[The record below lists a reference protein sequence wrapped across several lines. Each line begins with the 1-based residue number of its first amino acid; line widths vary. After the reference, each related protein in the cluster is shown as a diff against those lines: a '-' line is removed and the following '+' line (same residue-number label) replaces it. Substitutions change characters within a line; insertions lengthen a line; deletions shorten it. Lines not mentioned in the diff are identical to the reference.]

1 MADAS
6 ADGVRDKVSAR
17 DILVRDAALL
27 TDTVREAGALA
38 LSLFRTELKNWTK
51 GASSPVSEADIA
63 VNDLLERRLRSAT
76 PDYGWLSEESADD
89 EQRLGK
95 RLVWIVDPID
105 GTRGYLAGREDWCVS
120 VALVEDASPLLA
132 AVFAPAS
139 DEFFFAA
146 RGQGAARNRVPVYAT
161 VGTEMDFSRV
171 AGPKPLVERLSRSS
185 DEVTLHPRI
194 GSLALRLCRVA
205 QGSLDAAFAGGQSRD
220 WDLAAANLIVQ
231 EANGN
236 MTTLSGDK
244 ILYNRREVT
253 HGVLV
258 AAGRDRHARIIEHFR
273 NRTVALSASIARVIL
288 LAGHRVRKRN
298 HAR

>member
-1 MADAS
+1 LADVS
-6 ADGVRDKVSAR
+6 ADSVHQRIPAR
-17 DILVRDAALL
+17 DILTRDAALL
-27 TDTVREAGALA
+27 ADTVREAGALA

-51 GASSPVSEADIA
+51 GASSPVSEADIR
-63 VNDLLERRLRSAT
+63 VNDLLESRLRSAT
-76 PDYGWLSEESADD
+76 PDYGWLSEESVDD
-89 EQRLGK
+89 EARLER

-120 VALVEDASPLLA
+120 VALVENGSALLA

-139 DEFFFAA
+139 DEFFFAV
-146 RGQGAARNRVPVYAT
+146 RGQGAMRNAVPVFAT
-161 VGTEMDFSRV
+161 SGTELDFSRV
-171 AGPKPLVERLSRSS
+171 AGPKPLVERLSRQPG
-185 DEVTLHPRI
+185 EITLHPRI

-220 WDLAAANLIVQ
+220 WDLAAANLMVQ

-236 MTTLSGDK
+236 MTALSGDA

-258 AAGRDRHARIIEHFR
+258 AAGRDRHASIVEHFR
-273 NRTVALSASIARVIL
+273 NRPLP
-288 LAGHRVRKRN
+288 
-298 HAR
+298 

>member
-1 MADAS
+1 LADVS
-6 ADGVRDKVSAR
+6 ADSVHQRIPAR
-17 DILVRDAALL
+17 DILTREAALL

-51 GASSPVSEADIA
+51 GASSPVSEADIR
-63 VNDLLERRLRSAT
+63 VNDLLESRLRSAT
-76 PDYGWLSEESADD
+76 PDYGWLSEESVDD
-89 EQRLGK
+89 EARLER

-120 VALVEDASPLLA
+120 VALVENGSPLLA

-139 DEFFFAA
+139 DEFFFAM
-146 RGQGAARNRVPVYAT
+146 RGQGALLNAVPVLAT
-161 VGTEMDFSRV
+161 SGTELDFSRV
-171 AGPKPLVERLSRSS
+171 AGPKPLVERLSRQSG
-185 DEVTLHPRI
+185 EIILHPRI

-236 MTTLSGDK
+236 MTALSGDA

-258 AAGRDRHARIIEHFR
+258 AAGRDRHASIVEHFR
-273 NRTVALSASIARVIL
+273 NRPLP
-288 LAGHRVRKRN
+288 
-298 HAR
+298 

>member
-1 MADAS
+1 MADANAGS
-6 ADGVRDKVSAR
+6 VHNKIPAR
-17 DILVRDAALL
+17 DVLARDVALL

-63 VNDLLERRLRSAT
+63 VNDLIETRLRRAT

-89 EQRLGK
+89 EQRLDK
-95 RLVWIVDPID
+95 QRIWIVDPID

-120 VALVEDASPLLA
+120 VALVENTSPVLA

-146 RGQGAARNRVPVYAT
+146 RGQGAARNDAAVHAT
-161 VGTEMDFSRV
+161 AGTEMDFSRV
-171 AGPKPLVERLSRSS
+171 AGPKPLVERLNRSS
-185 DEVTLHPRI
+185 DEITLHPRI

-205 QGSLDAAFAGGQSRD
+205 EGRLDAAFAGGQSRD

-236 MTTLSGDK
+236 MTALSGDR

-258 AAGRDRHARIIEHFR
+258 AAGRDRHASIIEHFR
-273 NRTVALSASIARVIL
+273 NRPLP
-288 LAGHRVRKRN
+288 
-298 HAR
+298 

>member
-1 MADAS
+1 MADANAGS
-6 ADGVRDKVSAR
+6 AQHVLSSP
-17 DILVRDAALL
+17 DAALL

-63 VNDLLERRLRSAT
+63 ANDLIEKRLRSAR

-89 EQRLGK
+89 ETRLGK
-95 RLVWIVDPID
+95 HLVWIVDPID
-105 GTRGYLAGREDWCVS
+105 GTRSYLAGREDWCVS
-120 VALVEDASPLLA
+120 VALVEDTEPVLA

-139 DEFFFAA
+139 GEFFFAA
-146 RGQGAARNRVPVYAT
+146 RGGGAWLSKDRLNQSRLRAT
-161 VGTEMDFSRV
+161 SGVELDFSRV
-171 AGPKPLVERLSRSS
+171 AGPKPLVQRLSRGA
-185 DEVTLHPRI
+185 EEITLYPRI

-205 QGSLDAAFAGGQSRD
+205 EGRLDAAFAGGQSRD

-231 EANGN
+231 EADGN
-236 MTTLSGDK
+236 MTALSGDS

-258 AAGRDRHARIIEHFR
+258 AAGRDRHASIVEHFR
-273 NRTVALSASIARVIL
+273 LRPLP
-288 LAGHRVRKRN
+288 
-298 HAR
+298 

>member
-1 MADAS
+1 LADANAGS
-6 ADGVRDKVSAR
+6 LRDEIPAR
-17 DILVRDAALL
+17 DVALL
-27 TDTVREAGALA
+27 KDTVREAGALA

-63 VNDLLERRLRSAT
+63 VNDLIETRLRRAT

-89 EQRLGK
+89 EQRLD
-95 RLVWIVDPID
+95 RQRVWIVDPID

-120 VALVEDASPLLA
+120 VALVEHASPVLA

-146 RGQGAARNRVPVYAT
+146 RGRGAARNDAAVHAT
-161 VGTEMDFSRV
+161 PGIEIDFSRV
-171 AGPKPLVERLSRSS
+171 AGPKPLAERLSRSS
-185 DEVTLHPRI
+185 DDISLHPRI

-205 QGSLDAAFAGGQSRD
+205 EGRLDAAFAGGQSRD

-236 MTTLSGDK
+236 MTALSGDR
-244 ILYNRREVT
+244 ILYNRRAVT

-258 AAGRDRHARIIEHFR
+258 AAGRDRHASIIERFR
-273 NRTVALSASIARVIL
+273 NRPLP
-288 LAGHRVRKRN
+288 
-298 HAR
+298 

>member
-1 MADAS
+1 MADVS
-6 ADGVRDKVSAR
+6 AESVHQRIPAR
-17 DILVRDAALL
+17 DILARDAALL
-27 TDTVREAGALA
+27 TDTVRKAGALA

-51 GASSPVSEADIA
+51 GASSPVSEADIR
-63 VNDLLERRLRSAT
+63 VNDLLESRLRSAT
-76 PDYGWLSEESADD
+76 PDYGGLSEESVDD
-89 EQRLGK
+89 EARLEK

-120 VALVEDASPLLA
+120 VALVENGSALLA

-139 DEFFFAA
+139 DEFFFAM
-146 RGQGAARNRVPVYAT
+146 RGQGAVLNAVPVLAT
-161 VGTEMDFSRV
+161 SGTELDFSRV
-171 AGPKPLVERLSRSS
+171 AGPKPLVERLSRQTG
-185 DEVTLHPRI
+185 EIVLHPRI

-205 QGSLDAAFAGGQSRD
+205 HGSLDAAFAGGQSRD

-236 MTTLSGDK
+236 MTALSGDA

-258 AAGRDRHARIIEHFR
+258 AAGRDRHASIVEHFR
-273 NRTVALSASIARVIL
+273 NRPLP
-288 LAGHRVRKRN
+288 
-298 HAR
+298 